1 MLATSLGP
9 IVCVMNRR
17 GLFFAFLLASCSG
30 WINPVFAA
38 DRRSCPVTR
47 PPVHPFVPPAGY
59 SAGAG
64 ENEFLYGSSALW
76 TIIYPNW
83 HIHSGGK
90 LPFFRKGYDWM
101 KEKEPRLTVV
111 ARRLDRPDPLVWNDP
126 ANNAGPSM
134 VWNGYNG
141 KPVDGNTGGFMVTGV
156 DIPSAGCWEIAAHYV
171 QSFDNI
177 QTLTYTVWV
186 EP

>member
-1 MLATSLGP
+1 MRCQDVYMFG
-9 IVCVMNRR
+9 INRLCYR
-17 GLFFAFLLASCSG
+17 GLFFAFLLANCSG
-30 WINPVFAA
+30 LINPVLAA
-38 DRRSCPVTR
+38 DRRRCPVTR
-47 PPVHPFVPPAGY
+47 PPIHPFVPPADY

-90 LPFFRKGYDWM
+90 LPVFRQGYDWR
-101 KEKEPRLTVV
+101 KEIEPRLTVV
-111 ARRLDRPDPLVWNDP
+111 ARRLDRPDPLVWNGS
-126 ANNAGPSM
+126 ASNAGM
-134 VWNGYNG
+134 
-141 KPVDGNTGGFMVTGV
+141 FMVTGI